1 MQNAPPRISQHSSYV
16 PLLIVLIAFLGYQ
29 AFQTIELL
37 ATHRALTQA
46 REGQTGPVAEAEKMR
61 RQLVTLASKTAEL
74 AKNGDQDAKAI
85 VDEYARRGLTFVP
98 PQPASG
104 SKP

>member
-1 MQNAPPRISQHSSYV
+1 MQNAPPRVSQHSSYL
-16 PLLIVLIAFLGYQ
+16 PLLIVLIAFLGFQ
-29 AFQTIELL
+29 AFQTFELL
-37 ATHRALTQA
+37 VTHRTLTQA
-46 REGQTGPVAEAEKMR
+46 REDQTGPVAEAEKMR

-74 AKNGDQDAKAI
+74 AKNGDLDAKSI